1 MAIPLAQV
9 ARIDVIDGQ
18 TLIARQQG
26 RRRITIR
33 TDIVGRDQGSF
44 VEEAQACFA
53 KEIVP
58 PEGYG
63 IAWLGMFENLARA
76 RRHFLVLIPVTIIT
90 IFVVLLMAFRSLKT
104 AALLLLPIP
113 FAFVGAVLALYVRNM
128 NVNVSTGVGF
138 ATVFAVSMM
147 DGILMVRAINTARAR
162 GVSLDEAIVE
172 GRVSRL
178 RPGLMTSVVAVLGL
192 LPASLATGL
201 GSDVQRPLATVI
213 IWGLSCSTVLT
224 MFVVPVLYRLFAPGL
239 PAQEAEEAG
248 DRRGS
253 EGVA

>member
-1 MAIPLAQV
+1 
-9 ARIDVIDGQ
+9 
-18 TLIARQQG
+18 
-26 RRRITIR
+26 
-33 TDIVGRDQGSF
+33 
-44 VEEAQACFA
+44 
-53 KEIVP
+53 
-58 PEGYG
+58 
-63 IAWLGMFENLARA
+63 
-76 RRHFLVLIPVTIIT
+76 
-90 IFVVLLMAFRSLKT
+90 MAFRSLKT